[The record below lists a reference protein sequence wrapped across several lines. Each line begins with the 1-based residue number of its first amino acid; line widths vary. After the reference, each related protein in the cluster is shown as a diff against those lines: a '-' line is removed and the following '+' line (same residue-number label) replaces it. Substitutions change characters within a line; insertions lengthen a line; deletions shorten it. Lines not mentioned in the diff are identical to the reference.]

1 MTKTHELELVIG
13 IDALGLISQENIE
26 GAKIALGV
34 KEDNKVLQAF
44 CEMLTENVRKSIER
58 FSNTGIIHGSI
69 RGAQDQAPSPTYEEV
84 ESEDEEL
91 NDNKTYEMDADNKT
105 YDMDAD
111 NKTYDMDADNK
122 TYDDAPEAFQEQDA
136 VPEVGQKEGVLISSI
151 FEKIFKIKSEGNRI
165 FSLSVK
171 NDYNFETLYRELM
184 LEKGQIEY
192 SPDIEDDYVIQYV
205 DEKGDNVIVGGKVNN
220 V

>member
-69 RGAQDQAPSPTYEEV
+69 RGAQEQAPDPAPSPTYEEV

-91 NDNKTYEMDADNKT
+91 NDNKTY
-105 YDMDAD
+105 
-111 NKTYDMDADNK
+111 
-122 TYDDAPEAFQEQDA
+122 DDAPEAFQEQNA
-136 VPEVGQKEGVLISSI
+136 VPEVGQKEGALISSI

-192 SPDIEDDYVIQYV
+192 NPDIEDDYIIQYV

>member
-1 MTKTHELELVIG
+1 MVKTHELELVIG
-13 IDALGLISQENIE
+13 IDALGLISQGNIE

-34 KEDNKVLQAF
+34 KEDNQVLQAF

-69 RGAQDQAPSPTYEEV
+69 KNVQEPTLTPDPTPSVPPSDFSEKDNDEDGSRDKKEEI
-84 ESEDEEL
+84 SEDISKSEYNE
-91 NDNKTYEMDADNKT
+91 
-105 YDMDAD
+105 
-111 NKTYDMDADNK
+111 
-122 TYDDAPEAFQEQDA
+122 EQDS
-136 VPEVGQKEGVLISSI
+136 VPDVGEKEGTLINAV
-151 FEKIFKIKSEGNRI
+151 FEKIFKIKSEGSRI

-192 SPDIEDDYVIQYV
+192 NPDIEDDYIIQYV

>member
-58 FSNTGIIHGSI
+58 FSNTGIIHGNI
-69 RGAQDQAPSPTYEEV
+69 RGAQEQAPDPAPYPTYEEV

-91 NDNKTYEMDADNKT
+91 NDDKT
-105 YDMDAD
+105 YD
-111 NKTYDMDADNK
+111 N
-122 TYDDAPEAFQEQDA
+122 APEAFQEQDA
-136 VPEVGQKEGVLISSI
+136 VPEVGQKEGALISSV
-151 FEKIFKIKSEGNRI
+151 FEQIFKIKSEGNRI

-192 SPDIEDDYVIQYV
+192 NPDIEDDYIIQYV

>member
-34 KEDNKVLQAF
+34 KEDSKVLQAF

-69 RGAQDQAPSPTYEEV
+69 RGAQEQAPDPAPSPTYEEV

-91 NDNKTYEMDADNKT
+91 NDD
-105 YDMDAD
+105 
-111 NKTYDMDADNK
+111 K

-136 VPEVGQKEGVLISSI
+136 VPEVGQKEGALISSI
-151 FEKIFKIKSEGNRI
+151 FEKIFKIKAEGNRI

-205 DEKGDNVIVGGKVNN
+205 DEKGDNVIVGGKVSNA
-220 V
+220 

>member
-69 RGAQDQAPSPTYEEV
+69 RGAQEQAPDPAPSPTYEEV

-91 NDNKTYEMDADNKT
+91 NDDKT

-111 NKTYDMDADNK
+111 N
-122 TYDDAPEAFQEQDA
+122 DAPEAFQEQDA
-136 VPEVGQKEGVLISSI
+136 VPEVGQKEGALISSI
-151 FEKIFKIKSEGNRI
+151 FEQIFKIKSEGNRI

-192 SPDIEDDYVIQYV
+192 NPDIEDDYIIQYV

>member
-13 IDALGLISQENIE
+13 IDALGLISQGNIE

-34 KEDNKVLQAF
+34 KEDNQVLQAF

-69 RGAQDQAPSPTYEEV
+69 KNVQEPTLTPDPTPSVPPSDFSEKDNDEDGSRDKKEEI
-84 ESEDEEL
+84 SEDISKSEYNE
-91 NDNKTYEMDADNKT
+91 
-105 YDMDAD
+105 
-111 NKTYDMDADNK
+111 
-122 TYDDAPEAFQEQDA
+122 EQDS
-136 VPEVGQKEGVLISSI
+136 VPDVGEKEGTLINAV

-192 SPDIEDDYVIQYV
+192 NPDIEDDYIIQYV

>member
-69 RGAQDQAPSPTYEEV
+69 RGAQEQAPDPAPYPTYEEV

-91 NDNKTYEMDADNKT
+91 NDDKT
-105 YDMDAD
+105 YD
-111 NKTYDMDADNK
+111 N
-122 TYDDAPEAFQEQDA
+122 APEAFQEQDA
-136 VPEVGQKEGVLISSI
+136 VPEVGQKEGALISSV
-151 FEKIFKIKSEGNRI
+151 FEQIFKIKSEGNRI

-192 SPDIEDDYVIQYV
+192 NPDIEDDYIIQYV

>member
-1 MTKTHELELVIG
+1 MEKTHELELVIG
-13 IDALGLISQENIE
+13 IDALGLISQGNIE

-34 KEDNKVLQAF
+34 KEDSQVLQAF

-69 RGAQDQAPSPTYEEV
+69 KNVQEPTLAPAPDPTPAMPPSDFSENDGDEEDIRD
-84 ESEDEEL
+84 EKEDISEDIPKSEYNE
-91 NDNKTYEMDADNKT
+91 
-105 YDMDAD
+105 
-111 NKTYDMDADNK
+111 
-122 TYDDAPEAFQEQDA
+122 EQDS
-136 VPEVGQKEGVLISSI
+136 VPDVEEKEGALISSV
-151 FEKIFKIKSEGNRI
+151 FEQIFKIKSEGNRI

-192 SPDIEDDYVIQYV
+192 NPYIEDDYIIQYV

>member
-44 CEMLTENVRKSIER
+44 CEMLTKNVRKSIER

-69 RGAQDQAPSPTYEEV
+69 RGAQEQAPDLAPSPTYEEV

-91 NDNKTYEMDADNKT
+91 N
-105 YDMDAD
+105 
-111 NKTYDMDADNK
+111 DNK

-136 VPEVGQKEGVLISSI
+136 VPEVGQKEGALISSV
-151 FEKIFKIKSEGNRI
+151 FEQIFKIKSEGNRI

-192 SPDIEDDYVIQYV
+192 NPDIEDDYIIQYV

>member
-34 KEDNKVLQAF
+34 KEDSKVLQAF

-69 RGAQDQAPSPTYEEV
+69 RGAQEQAPDPAPSPTYEEV

-91 NDNKTYEMDADNKT
+91 NDD
-105 YDMDAD
+105 
-111 NKTYDMDADNK
+111 KTYDMDADNK

-136 VPEVGQKEGVLISSI
+136 VPEVGQKEGALISSI